1 MNVVYLTEQ
10 ETDITMKALIS
21 RSQSIEFQL
30 AEFTRH
36 EQKLSTYKSLV
47 LEQAQGEL
55 IIYKLLEKDPNKSN
69 KLLEDKEVSL

>member
-1 MNVVYLTEQ
+1 MNIVYLTEQ

-36 EQKLSTYKSLV
+36 EHKLSTYKTLIN
-47 LEQAQGEL
+47 EQAQCEL
-55 IIYKLLEKDPNKSN
+55 VIY